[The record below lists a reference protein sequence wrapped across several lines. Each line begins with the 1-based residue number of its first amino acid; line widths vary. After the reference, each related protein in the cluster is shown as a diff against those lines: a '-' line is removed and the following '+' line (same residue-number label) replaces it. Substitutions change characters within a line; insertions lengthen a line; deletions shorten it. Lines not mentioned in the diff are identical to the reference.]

1 LRSWWRRRGSDQRAY
16 PGAEE
21 FNVEE
26 ETLAVGG
33 EAARRITEFCR
44 FVRAEGLSAGVKESV
59 TALEA
64 ARAVGIAD
72 RELLRLALRS
82 VLCSSKD
89 EWDKF
94 DDLFWVFFRDVERDK
109 SRRKEAAGSQK
120 KDDRL
125 PESAVSTFMGKSG
138 ATGEQEDGGRAV
150 VGAATTERLKRA
162 DFSQV
167 QQKDMAE
174 LERLAVRLLRQM
186 SMRLSRRMKIMRPR
200 GKVDLRRTIRRSISR
215 GGDPIYLSFRDKKL
229 QQDRLTV
236 LLDISGSMNAY
247 SLFLL
252 RFAYALQK
260 HFKRVDT
267 FLFSTQLAEI
277 TPMLR
282 SRDLYQALFALGQ
295 VSAGWSG
302 GTKIGESLRDF
313 IDFHGRKLLTRN
325 TLFLILSDGWDTG
338 EPEILA
344 AQLDA
349 IKRRVR
355 KVIWLNPLLGM
366 SEYQPVT
373 RGMSA
378 ALPYIDVFAPA
389 HNLESLL
396 DLERHLTRS

>member
-1 LRSWWRRRGSDQRAY
+1 MKQQPDSLTA
-16 PGAEE
+16 
-21 FNVEE
+21 
-26 ETLAVGG
+26 L
-33 EAARRITEFCR
+33 ITEFCR
-44 FVRAEGLSAGVKESV
+44 FARAEGLSAGVKESV

-64 ARAVGIAD
+64 VRAVGIAD
-72 RELLRLALRS
+72 REVLRQALRT
-82 VLCSSKD
+82 VLCSSKE
-89 EWDKF
+89 EWDQF
-94 DDLFWVFFRDVERDK
+94 DDLFWLFWRDADRDK
-109 SRRKEAAGSQK
+109 SRKRPMSQGKK
-120 KDDRL
+120 KDERL
-125 PESAVSTFMGKSG
+125 PRGAASSFMGNSG
-138 ATGEQEDGGRAV
+138 AGRAAEEDGGRAV

-167 QQKDMAE
+167 QQKDLAE
-174 LERLAVRLLRQM
+174 LERLALRLLKQM
-186 SMRLSRRMKIMRPR
+186 STRLSRRMKIMRPR
-200 GKVDLRRTIRRSISR
+200 GRVDLRRTIRRSISR
-215 GGDPIYLSFRDKKL
+215 GGDPITLSFRNKKL

-282 SRDLYQALFALGQ
+282 SRNLTQALFSLGQ

-313 IDFHGRKLLTRN
+313 NVFHGRKLLSRN

-338 EPEILA
+338 EPDVLE
-344 AQLDA
+344 AQLEA

-355 KVIWLNPLLGM
+355 KIIWLNPLLGM
-366 SEYQPVT
+366 AEYQPLT

-378 ALPYIDVFAPA
+378 ALPFVDVFAPA

-396 DLERHLTRS
+396 ALERHLTRN

>member
-1 LRSWWRRRGSDQRAY
+1 MLEPQDS
-16 PGAEE
+16 
-21 FNVEE
+21 V
-26 ETLAVGG
+26 
-33 EAARRITEFCR
+33 AARITEFCR
-44 FVRAEGLSAGVKESV
+44 FARAEGLSAGVKESV

-64 ARAVGIAD
+64 TRAVGIAD
-72 RELLRLALRS
+72 REVLRLALRS

-94 DDLFWVFFRDVERDK
+94 DDLFWLFWRDADRDK
-109 SRRKEAAGSQK
+109 SRKRPMSRGKKKDERPPREAAS
-120 KDDRL
+120 
-125 PESAVSTFMGKSG
+125 SFMGNTG
-138 ATGEQEDGGRAV
+138 AGREAEEDGGRAV

-167 QQKDMAE
+167 KQKDLAE
-174 LERLAVRLLRQM
+174 LERLAVRLLKQM
-186 SMRLSRRMKIMRPR
+186 STRLSRRMKIMRPR
-200 GKVDLRRTIRRSISR
+200 GRVDLRRTIRHSISR
-215 GGDPIYLSFRDKKL
+215 GGDPITLSFRDKKL

-282 SRDLYQALFALGQ
+282 SRDLYQALFSLGQ

-313 IDFHGRKLLTRN
+313 NALYGRKLLSRH

-338 EPEILA
+338 EPDVLA
-344 AQLDA
+344 EQLDA

-355 KVIWLNPLLGM
+355 KIIWLNPLLGM
-366 SEYQPVT
+366 AEYQPVT

-378 ALPYIDVFAPA
+378 ALPFLDVFAPA

-396 DLERHLTRS
+396 ALERHLTRS

>member
-1 LRSWWRRRGSDQRAY
+1 MSSEQKPRA
-16 PGAEE
+16 
-21 FNVEE
+21 
-26 ETLAVGG
+26 
-33 EAARRITEFCR
+33 
-44 FVRAEGLSAGVKESV
+44 
-59 TALEA
+59 
-64 ARAVGIAD
+64 
-72 RELLRLALRS
+72 
-82 VLCSSKD
+82 
-89 EWDKF
+89 
-94 DDLFWVFFRDVERDK
+94 
-109 SRRKEAAGSQK
+109 QK
-120 KDDRL
+120 KDERL
-125 PESAVSTFMGKSG
+125 PPGAASSFMGNSSAG
-138 ATGEQEDGGRAV
+138 REAEEDGGRAV

-167 QQKDMAE
+167 KQKDLAE
-174 LERLAVRLLRQM
+174 LERLALRLLKQM
-186 SMRLSRRMKIMRPR
+186 STRLSRRMKIMRPR
-200 GKVDLRRTIRRSISR
+200 GRVDLRRTIRHSISR
-215 GGDPIYLSFRDKKL
+215 GGDPITLSFRDKKR

-236 LLDISGSMNAY
+236 LLDISGSMNPY

-277 TPMLR
+277 TPLLR
-282 SRDLYQALFALGQ
+282 SRDLYQALFSLGQ

-313 IDFHGRKLLTRN
+313 NAFYGRKLLSRH

-338 EPEILA
+338 EPDVLA

-366 SEYQPVT
+366 AEYQPVT

-378 ALPYIDVFAPA
+378 ALPFIDVFAPA

-396 DLERHLTRS
+396 ALERHLTRS

>member
-1 LRSWWRRRGSDQRAY
+1 MAS
-16 PGAEE
+16 
-21 FNVEE
+21 
-26 ETLAVGG
+26 ETSISEGLERTIIA
-33 EAARRITEFCR
+33 FCR

-94 DDLFWVFFRDVERDK
+94 DELFWIFWRDSDRQA
-109 SRRKEAAGSQK
+109 SRKKRPSRSQK

-125 PESAVSTFMGKSG
+125 PESAVSTFMGKSN
-138 ATGEQEDGGRAV
+138 ASGEQEDGGRAV
-150 VGAATTERLKRA
+150 IGAAATERLKRA

-200 GKVDLRRTIRRSISR
+200 GRVDLRRTIRRSISR
-215 GGDPIYLSFRDKKL
+215 GGDPVYLSFRDKKL

-282 SRDLYQALFALGQ
+282 SRELHQALFALGE

-313 IDFHGRKLLTRN
+313 IVFHGRRLLTRN

-338 EPEILA
+338 EPEVLA

-355 KVIWLNPLLGM
+355 KVVWLNPLLGM

-396 DLERHLTRS
+396 ALEKHLIRS

>member
-1 LRSWWRRRGSDQRAY
+1 MQQPDGLTA
-16 PGAEE
+16 
-21 FNVEE
+21 
-26 ETLAVGG
+26 
-33 EAARRITEFCR
+33 RITEFCR
-44 FVRAEGLSAGVKESV
+44 FARAEGLSAGITESV

-64 ARAVGIAD
+64 ARAVGLGE
-72 RELLRLALRS
+72 REALRLALRS
-82 VLCSSKD
+82 VLCSSKE
-89 EWDKF
+89 EWDQF
-94 DDLFWVFFRDVERDK
+94 DDLFWLFWRDADRDK
-109 SRRKEAAGSQK
+109 GRKRPMSRGKK
-120 KDDRL
+120 KDERL
-125 PESAVSTFMGKSG
+125 PRGATSSSMGNSG
-138 ATGEQEDGGRAV
+138 AGRQAEEDGGRAV

-167 QQKDMAE
+167 QQKDLAE
-174 LERLAVRLLRQM
+174 LERLALRLLKQM
-186 SMRLSRRMKIMRPR
+186 STRLSRRMKIMRPR
-200 GKVDLRRTIRRSISR
+200 GRVDLRRTIRRSISR
-215 GGDPIYLSFRDKKL
+215 GGEPINLSFRNKKL
-229 QQDRLTV
+229 QQDRLAV

-277 TPMLR
+277 TPVLR
-282 SRDLYQALFALGQ
+282 SRNLTQALFSLGQ

-313 IDFHGRKLLTRN
+313 NAFYGRKLLSRN

-338 EPEILA
+338 EPDVLA
-344 AQLDA
+344 TQLDA

-366 SEYQPVT
+366 AEYQPLT

-378 ALPYIDVFAPA
+378 ALPFVDVFAAA

-396 DLERHLTRS
+396 ALERHLTRS